1 MSRLVSIE
9 IEKQFMHFSAAHFT
23 IFSATERERLHGH
36 NYYLAVKIT
45 GEVDNNG
52 LCFDYDLPKERLR
65 DMCNRLDEYMLLPEF
80 SPYLEIQD
88 AGEQYRVLYDKVEMF
103 FLKSDTQI
111 LPLKNITIEEL
122 SGYFCDQLCSDKAW
136 LTELKIDSVDMK
148 ISSGPGQWAVSAW
161 STS

>member
-1 MSRLVSIE
+1 MSHLVSIE

-65 DMCNRLDEYMLLPEF
+65 EMCDRLDEHMLLPEF
-80 SPYLEIQD
+80 SPHLEIQD
-88 AGEQYRVLYDKVEMF
+88 AGKQYRVLYDKDEMF

-122 SGYFCDQLCSDKAW
+122 ANYFCDQLCADKVW
-136 LTELKIDSVDMK
+136 LTGLKISAVEMK
-148 ISSGPGQWAVSAW
+148 VSSGPGQWAVSAC
-161 STS
+161 

>member
-9 IEKQFMHFSAAHFT
+9 IKKQFMHFSAAHFT

-65 DMCNRLDEYMLLPEF
+65 EMCERLDEHMLLPEF
-80 SPYLEIQD
+80 SPHLEIQD
-88 AGEQYRVLYDKVEMF
+88 AGKQYRVLYDRDEMF

-122 SGYFCDQLCSDKAW
+122 SSYFCNQLCADKVW
-136 LTELKIDSVDMK
+136 LAELKISAIEMK
-148 ISSGPGQWAVSAW
+148 VSSGPGQWAVSTW
-161 STS
+161 HN